1 MSLSTASDTQGTSYA
16 KYDSLCSTNP
26 LHSNSCTYPLSFPL
40 LMPNSRTPPRIST
53 ISSVILPYTFL
64 TCLFLNVEEWRGGGN
79 PCFVTQTSLLND
91 FIPRN
96 RHCSHPILSNT
107 HDIFP
112 SYELLGNFHA
122 KIILPLI
129 SKSPF

>member
-1 MSLSTASDTQGTSYA
+1 MTRGEQHIQGTIHCVRA
-16 KYDSLCSTNP
+16 NP
-26 LHSNSCTYPLSFPL
+26 LHSNSCTYPLYLPL
-40 LMPNSRTPPRIST
+40 RIPYSCPPPRIST
-53 ISSVILPYTFL
+53 NSIAILPYNFL
-64 TCLFLNVEEWRGGGN
+64 KCLFLNVVEWRGGN